1 MISTAPEGCESQPLV
16 STACSRPLS
25 WLVLC
30 ARRDRKEFIRAVRV
44 DARVPDT
51 KITDRE
57 VDELFK
63 CVDTG
68 DGLISGEEFRLFL
81 AAKKDMK
88 KKAMSGAL
96 GRKKGDSV
104 EGDGAT
110 SPSAKVGSPR
120 QTDAEMAAE
129 R

>member
-1 MISTAPEGCESQPLV
+1 MSRNRSSPRPARGRSAG
-16 STACSRPLS
+16 SCSAWRS
-25 WLVLC
+25 
-30 ARRDRKEFIRAVRV
+30 DRKEFIRAVRV

-110 SPSAKVGSPR
+110 SPR
-120 QTDAEMAAE
+120 QRLAAPA
-129 R
+129 RRTRR

>member
-1 MISTAPEGCESQPLV
+1 MDFDHLGPATAREQ
-16 STACSRPLS
+16 LS
-25 WLVLC
+25 VLL
-30 ARRDRKEFIRAVRV
+30 AKLEEPRV
-44 DARVPDT
+44 HLSML

-120 QTDAEMAAE
+120 QTDAEIAAE